1 MDELFK
7 SLCEDKVPANKDSEG
22 NDIVSNMPT
31 SRQEAKKVMQEVGFD
46 YITIDACPCN
56 QTLYYGEE
64 KQNLQNCPIWKLKW
78 TLQEN
83 ALLLHWP
90 KTTSSRCVL
99 TWPFVR
105 CRWGLGA
112 VLILWSSHH
121 RYLAVP
127 EPRWRVARERIQA
140 VLCNFL
146 DFWMSANTELPLGI
160 SKL

>member
-64 KQNLQNCPIWKLKW
+64 KQNLQNCPI
-78 TLQEN
+78 
-83 ALLLHWP
+83 
-90 KTTSSRCVL
+90 
-99 TWPFVR
+99 
-105 CRWGLGA
+105 
-112 VLILWSSHH
+112 
-121 RYLAVP
+121 
-127 EPRWRVARERIQA
+127 
-140 VLCNFL
+140 
-146 DFWMSANTELPLGI
+146 
-160 SKL
+160 